1 MCLIA
6 NTLLWLKSIRLIVEL
21 KFGFELNLFTKQTNT
36 DKHFFEWVH
45 INYKQFSLFTTLIWG
60 WMRWD
65 GVKIVYN
72 RWANPIPASHFL
84 LNEKKK
90 NNNLTQ
96 SIVDRW
102 QRYLAIIILISNA
115 LFFFLIFYPK
125 KIKIKILIPHPKN
138 QTKPN
143 PSY

>member
-1 MCLIA
+1 MPHIMSLIA
-6 NTLLWLKSIRLIVEL
+6 NTLLWLKYIRLIVEL
-21 KFGFELNLFTKQTNT
+21 KFRFELNLFTKQTNT

-60 WMRWD
+60 WMSKSYSRESFSSKW
-65 GVKIVYN
+65 
-72 RWANPIPASHFL
+72 
-84 LNEKKK
+84 KKK
-90 NNNLTQ
+90 KKKKNLTQ

-125 KIKIKILIPHPKN
+125 KIKIKIDEFH
-138 QTKPN
+138 
-143 PSY
+143 Y

>member
-1 MCLIA
+1 MPHIMSLIA

-36 DKHFFEWVH
+36 DKHFCEWVH

-72 RWANPIPASHFL
+72 RWANPISASHFL

-90 NNNLTQ
+90 
-96 SIVDRW
+96 
-102 QRYLAIIILISNA
+102 
-115 LFFFLIFYPK
+115 
-125 KIKIKILIPHPKN
+125 KIKK
-138 QTKPN
+138 
-143 PSY
+143 